1 MPLAVYDYWR
11 VVGVASLMSAQ
22 EITASA
28 DFVQLTRASSAAR
41 GLNALVCAQ
50 YDLRAALRHSLVSR
64 QWSQL
69 DEARR
74 ELAGSPALAA
84 RFEENLWSV
93 LETPE
98 LGAHESGARWRG
110 LVLAIPVS
118 LTTRSGTLLS
128 LPQELARTL
137 RATLQQRFPADTGI
151 RLVNRSVPQL
161 VAHTMGV
168 RSLYELIEELASGE
182 RGESGAP
189 EADTG
194 VFAPEGRSLGQH
206 YFFAL
211 ALTTRLEQ
219 VGLEL
224 PGELQSDPGL
234 IRWAALQTERIT
246 SDFAERGWQLL
257 MRVSPPQRLRDM
269 LSSLPVLGD
278 VRELD
283 ALLEHAAARHG
294 TPVAMLRAEL
304 APPRGVEAGLRIA
317 ISDRRDGRPLARA
330 LYRLAA
336 LGAEA
341 GTYRVAVRLASAG
354 VELAAAD
361 ESLDG
366 AVRRA
371 IAFTG
376 APVPPEPA
384 LPGVTAAPHP
394 LGFSALRSRFS
405 RSHRHST

>member
-1 MPLAVYDYWR
+1 
-11 VVGVASLMSAQ
+11 MSAH
-22 EITASA
+22 EVTASA
-28 DFVQLTRASSAAR
+28 ELVQFTRAVSAAR
-41 GLNALVCAQ
+41 GLNALVCTQ
-50 YDLRAALRHSLVSR
+50 HDLRAALGRSLVSR

-69 DEARR
+69 DEAQRQM
-74 ELAGSPALAA
+74 AGSPALAA
-84 RFEENLWSV
+84 RFEESLRSV
-93 LETPE
+93 LEAPE
-98 LGAHESGARWRG
+98 FGAHESGARWRG
-110 LVLAIPVS
+110 LVLTIPVS
-118 LTTRSGTLLS
+118 LTARSGTLVS
-128 LPQELARTL
+128 LPQEMAGTL
-137 RATLQQRFPADTGI
+137 RASLQQRFPADTAI
-151 RLVNRSVPQL
+151 RLVNRLVPQL

-168 RSLYELIEELASGE
+168 QSLYELIEELASGE
-182 RGESGAP
+182 RGGPEAP

-224 PGELQSDPGL
+224 PGELRNDPGL

-283 ALLEHAAARHG
+283 GLLEHAATRHG
-294 TPVAMLRAEL
+294 TPVAMLRADL
-304 APPRGVEAGLRIA
+304 APPRGGDAGLRIA

-341 GTYRVAVRLASAG
+341 GAYRVAVRLASAG

-361 ESLDG
+361 ESLNG

-371 IAFTG
+371 MTLTS

-384 LPGVTAAPHP
+384 MPGVTAAPHT
-394 LGFSALRSRFS
+394 LGFSTLRSRFS

>member
-1 MPLAVYDYWR
+1 
-11 VVGVASLMSAQ
+11 MSAH
-22 EITASA
+22 EINAA
-28 DFVQLTRASSAAR
+28 AELVQFTRAASAAR

-50 YDLRAALRHSLVSR
+50 HDLRIALRRSLVSH

-69 DEARR
+69 DEAQR
-74 ELAGSPALAA
+74 EMAGSPALAA
-84 RFEENLWSV
+84 RFEESLRSV

-98 LGAHESGARWRG
+98 FGAHESGARWRG
-110 LVLAIPVS
+110 LVLTIPVS
-118 LTTRSGTLLS
+118 LTARSGTLVS

-137 RATLQQRFPADTGI
+137 RATLQQRFPADTAI
-151 RLVNRSVPQL
+151 RLVDRPVPQL

-182 RGESGAP
+182 PGGRAAP
-189 EADTG
+189 ETNTG
-194 VFAPEGRSLGQH
+194 VFVPEGRSLGQH

-224 PGELQSDPGL
+224 PGELQNDPAL
-234 IRWAALQTERIT
+234 IRWAALQTEKIT

-269 LSSLPVLGD
+269 LSSPPVLGD

-283 ALLEHAAARHG
+283 GLLEQAAARHG
-294 TPVAMLRAEL
+294 TPLAMLKADL
-304 APPRGVEAGLRIA
+304 APPQGGEAGLRIA

-336 LGAEA
+336 LGVEA

-361 ESLDG
+361 ENLNS
-366 AVRRA
+366 AVQRA
-371 IAFTG
+371 MTLTS

-384 LPGVTAAPHP
+384 IPGVTAAPHT
-394 LGFSALRSRFS
+394 LGFSALRSRLS